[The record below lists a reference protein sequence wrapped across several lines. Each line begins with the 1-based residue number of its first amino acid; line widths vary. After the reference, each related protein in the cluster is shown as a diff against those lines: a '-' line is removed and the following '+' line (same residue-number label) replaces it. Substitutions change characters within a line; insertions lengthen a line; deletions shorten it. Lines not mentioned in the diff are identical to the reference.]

1 MDGAYVNDEF
11 LSRKHLLGFAASFGI
26 LGALGP
32 QPAAAASSLPV
43 IGAWKLESFNV
54 DEGKNAEKPRWGPNP
69 AGYLM
74 YTENERMAAVLMG
87 TRRASLKP
95 PQSAGAPA
103 SGACVESVA
112 DFLAYAGRYEVK
124 GDRVFHHVEVC
135 VFTNLVGTTLERR
148 FAITGDTLTIRT
160 VPPEIWGSSN
170 VLVWK
175 RA

>member
-1 MDGAYVNDEF
+1 MV
-11 LSRKHLLGFAASFGI
+11 AA
-26 LGALGP
+26 LGAR
-32 QPAAAASSLPV
+32 PARAAGTGV
-43 IGAWKLESFNV
+43 IGAWKLESFDV
-54 DEGKNAEKPRWGPNP
+54 DEGKGVEKPRFGPDP

-87 TRRASLKP
+87 TRRPTLQP
-95 PQSAGAPA
+95 PQSIGSPA
-103 SGACVESVA
+103 SGACIESVA
-112 DFLAYAGRYEVK
+112 DFLAYAGRYEIK

-135 VFTNLVGTTLERR
+135 VFTNLVGTTLERQ
-148 FAITGDTLTIRT
+148 FAISGDTLTIRT

>member
-1 MDGAYVNDEF
+1 MTTE
-11 LSRKHLLGFAASFGI
+11 LSRKGFFDIAAS
-26 LGALGP
+26 LGVLAGAGSLTVSR
-32 QPAAAASSLPV
+32 AAAASNAV
-43 IGAWKLESFNV
+43 IGAWKLVSFNV
-54 DEGKNAEKPRWGPNP
+54 DEGKKTEKPRWGPDP

-87 TRRASLKP
+87 MNRVALTP
-95 PQSAGAPA
+95 PQSVGAPA
-103 SGACVESVA
+103 NGQCIESVA
-112 DFLAYAGRYEVK
+112 DFLAYAGRYEIK

-135 VFTNLVGTTLERR
+135 VFTNLVGTTLERQ
-148 FAITGDTLTIRT
+148 FTIAGDTLTIRT

>member
-1 MDGAYVNDEF
+1 MNDEF
-11 LSRKHLLGFAASFGI
+11 LSRKNLLGFAASLGI
-26 LGALGP
+26 LNALGARP
-32 QPAAAASSLPV
+32 VRAASSLPV

-54 DEGKNAEKPRWGPNP
+54 DEGKSSEKPRWGPDP

-87 TRRASLKP
+87 THRPTLKP
-95 PQSAGAPA
+95 PQSVGAPA

-112 DFLAYAGRYEVK
+112 DFLAYAGRYEIK

-135 VFTNLVGTTLERR
+135 VFTNLVGTTLERQ
-148 FAITGDTLTIRT
+148 FGITGDTLTIRT

>member
-1 MDGAYVNDEF
+1 MSEENVQKP
-11 LSRKHLLGFAASFGI
+11 SRKDLLQLAASFGI
-26 LGALGP
+26 FSALGAE
-32 QPAAAASSLPV
+32 PANAASLPV

-54 DEGKNAEKPRWGPNP
+54 DEGKTTEKPRWGPHP

-74 YTENERMAAVLMG
+74 YTENQRMAAVLMG
-87 TRRASLKP
+87 MNRAALTP
-95 PQSAGAPA
+95 PQSIGAPA
-103 SGACVESVA
+103 NGACIESVA
-112 DFLAYAGRYEVK
+112 DFLAYAGRYEIK

-135 VFTNLVGTTLERR
+135 VFTNLVGTTLERQ
-148 FAITGDTLTIRT
+148 FTISGDTLTIRT

>member
-1 MDGAYVNDEF
+1 MNV
-11 LSRKHLLGFAASFGI
+11 SRKNLLEFATSFGV
-26 LGALGP
+26 L
-32 QPAAAASSLPV
+32 AAASSVAPASAASLPV
-43 IGAWKLESFNV
+43 IGAWKLVSFDV
-54 DEGKNAEKPRWGPNP
+54 DEGKSTERPRFGPEP

-87 TRRASLKP
+87 THRPKLNP
-95 PQSAGAPA
+95 PQSLGAPA
-103 SGACVESVA
+103 SGQCIESVA
-112 DFLAYAGRYEVK
+112 DFLAYAGRYEIK

-135 VFTNLVGTTLERR
+135 VFTNLVGTTLERQ
-148 FAITGDTLTIRT
+148 FNIAGDTLTIRT

>member
-1 MDGAYVNDEF
+1 
-11 LSRKHLLGFAASFGI
+11 LQLAASFGVF
-26 LGALGP
+26 GALAT
-32 QPAAAASSLPV
+32 PAARAASSLPV

-54 DEGKNAEKPRWGPNP
+54 DEGKASEKPRWGPDP

-87 TRRASLKP
+87 AHRPSLKP
-95 PQSAGAPA
+95 PQSVGAPA
-103 SGACVESVA
+103 IGQCIESVA
-112 DFLAYAGRYEVK
+112 DFLAYAGRYEIK
-124 GDRVFHHVEVC
+124 GDRVLHHVEVC
-135 VFTNLVGTTLERR
+135 VFTNLVGTTLERQ
-148 FAITGDTLTIRT
+148 FTISGDTLTIRT